1 MLQRKSAAALG
12 SGSRPGRGAI
22 SCRASSGF
30 SFVEIL
36 VATLIVGSA
45 LVAAMSS
52 LTVAAQSQSALATG
66 PTTALTL
73 ANEIHTLAV
82 GLPRTE
88 GDGSPAHAGG
98 DVAVLDDLDGATF
111 SPPIDARRG
120 SLTSSTGWS
129 QAVRIDP
136 VALAAPTAADD
147 GRDSADTLLRLTVT
161 VSQGADSAGTYSW
174 WINP

>member
-1 MLQRKSAAALG
+1 MLQRKSASQLG
-12 SGSRPGRGAI
+12 SGSRSGRRAI
-22 SCRASSGF
+22 SCRTSSGF

-52 LTVAAQSQSALATG
+52 LTVAAQSQSALATE

-82 GLPRTE
+82 GLSRAE
-88 GDGSPAHAGG
+88 GDGSPAHTG
-98 DVAVLDDLDGATF
+98 DEIAVLDDLDGASF
-111 SPPIDARRG
+111 SPPIDARRS
-120 SLTSSTGWS
+120 SLAASTGWS
-129 QAVRIDP
+129 QAVSIDP
-136 VALAAPTAADD
+136 VALAVPATADA
-147 GRDSADTLLRLTVT
+147 GRDSADTLLKLTVT
-161 VSQGADSAGTYSW
+161 VRQGASPAGTYSW

>member
-1 MLQRKSAAALG
+1 MLQTKSAAALG
-12 SGSRPGRGAI
+12 SGSRPGRRAI

-30 SFVEIL
+30 SFIEIL

-52 LTVAAQSQSALATG
+52 LTAATQSQSALATG

-73 ANEIHTLAV
+73 ANEIHTLAL
-82 GLPRTE
+82 GLPRTA
-88 GDGSPAHAGG
+88 GDGSPAHVGD
-98 DVAVLDDLDGATF
+98 DVAVLDDLDGASF
-111 SPPIDARRG
+111 SPPIDSRRG

-129 QAVRIDP
+129 QVVRVDP
-136 VALAAPTAADD
+136 VALSAPTVTDED
-147 GRDSADTLLRLTVT
+147 RSSSDTLLKLTVT
-161 VSQGADSAGTYSW
+161 VRQGADAAGTYSW

>member
-36 VATLIVGSA
+36 IATLIVGSA

-52 LTVAAQSQSALATG
+52 LTAAAQSQSLMATG

-82 GLPRTE
+82 GLSRAE
-88 GDGSPAHAGG
+88 GDGSPAHTGG
-98 DVAVLDDLDGATF
+98 EVAVLDDLDGASF
-111 SPPIDARRG
+111 SPPIDARKS
-120 SLTSSTGWS
+120 SLAASTGWS

-136 VALAAPTAADD
+136 VALATPSAVDD
-147 GRDSADTLLRLTVT
+147 GRDSSDTLLKLTVT
-161 VSQGADSAGTYSW
+161 VRQGAADAGTYSW